1 MYLTNVRIVWHA
13 NLASNF
19 NVICLYMQ
27 IKNIVLRN
35 SKFGRALVIETLQR
49 AGGFILGFRVDPL
62 ERLEPIEREMRAL
75 FKTYGA
81 TPIFGVEFS
90 FEEDPPDLTKTMLT
104 RVEEDVEVVED
115 ALDNHAVSAYFA
127 EEEDALEEEADD
139 GEPDKEKI
147 AERRR
152 ERERNQ
158 VPVFDTNLGL
168 AVEKVPGN
176 SDIASLW
183 RIM

>member
-1 MYLTNVRIVWHA
+1 MAH

-19 NVICLYMQ
+19 NVSLPYMQ

-49 AGGFILGFRVDPL
+49 GRWVYTWISSRPA
-62 ERLEPIEREMRAL
+62 RAL
-75 FKTYGA
+75 GAYRARNACIIQTYGA

-127 EEEDALEEEADD
+127 EEEDALEEADD
-139 GEPDKEKI
+139 GEPDEERLPRDDESAKEIKCLYLI
-147 AERRR
+147 RI
-152 ERERNQ
+152 
-158 VPVFDTNLGL
+158 LGL
-168 AVEKVPGN
+168 PSRRSSN